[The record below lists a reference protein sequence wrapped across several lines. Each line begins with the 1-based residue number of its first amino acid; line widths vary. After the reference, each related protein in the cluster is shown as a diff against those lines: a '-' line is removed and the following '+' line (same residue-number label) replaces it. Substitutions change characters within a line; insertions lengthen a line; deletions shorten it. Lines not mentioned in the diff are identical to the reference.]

1 MVAEY
6 LIRRI
11 SKLFQED
18 VHRKRKSG
26 RIMKVL
32 VTGVNGQL
40 GHDIVEE
47 CQKRNIEAIGVDV
60 KEMDIT
66 NVNQVNEVITETK
79 PDAIIH
85 CAAWT
90 AVDKAEDEVEQCR
103 KVNRD
108 GTKHIVDVC
117 EKLDLPLMYFS
128 TDYVF
133 DGQGEEPWNEYDERH
148 PLNVYGQTKYEG
160 ELEVERLKK
169 HFIIRISW
177 VFGINGGN
185 FIKTMLRLGKER
197 KEVSV
202 VNDQIGS
209 PTYTY
214 DLARLCVDMI
224 QTKEYGTYHATNEG
238 ICSWYEF
245 ACEIFKQAKMD
256 VIVHP
261 VDSTQ
266 FPTRAIRPKNS
277 RMNKTELDKHGFT
290 RLPSWQDALER
301 YLDTL
306 DHQ

>member
-1 MVAEY
+1 
-6 LIRRI
+6 
-11 SKLFQED
+11 
-18 VHRKRKSG
+18 
-26 RIMKVL
+26 MKVL

-66 NVNQVNEVITETK
+66 DAHKVNEVITETK

-133 DGQGEEPWNEYDERH
+133 DGQGEEPWHEYDERH
-148 PLNVYGQTKYEG
+148 PLNVYGKTKYEG

>member
-1 MVAEY
+1 
-6 LIRRI
+6 
-11 SKLFQED
+11 
-18 VHRKRKSG
+18 
-26 RIMKVL
+26 MKVL

-66 NVNQVNEVITETK
+66 DAHKVNEVITETK

-103 KVNRD
+103 KVNCE
-108 GTKHIVDVC
+108 GTRNIVNVC

-148 PLNVYGQTKYEG
+148 PLNVYGKTKYEG

-266 FPTRAIRPKNS
+266 FPTRAVRPKNS
-277 RMNKTELDKHGFT
+277 RMNQTELDKHGFT

-306 DHQ
+306 DQHQ

>member
-1 MVAEY
+1 
-6 LIRRI
+6 
-11 SKLFQED
+11 
-18 VHRKRKSG
+18 
-26 RIMKVL
+26 MKVL

-66 NVNQVNEVITETK
+66 NAHQVNEVITETK

-133 DGQGEEPWNEYDERH
+133 DGQGEEPWHEYDERH
-148 PLNVYGQTKYEG
+148 PLNVYGKTKYEG

-266 FPTRAIRPKNS
+266 FPTRAVRPKNS

-306 DHQ
+306 DHHQ

>member
-1 MVAEY
+1 
-6 LIRRI
+6 
-11 SKLFQED
+11 
-18 VHRKRKSG
+18 
-26 RIMKVL
+26 MKVL

-133 DGQGEEPWNEYDERH
+133 DGQGEEPWHEYDERH
-148 PLNVYGQTKYEG
+148 PLNVYGKTKYEG

-266 FPTRAIRPKNS
+266 FPTRAVRPKNS
-277 RMNKTELDKHGFT
+277 RMNQTELDKHGFT

>member
-1 MVAEY
+1 
-6 LIRRI
+6 
-11 SKLFQED
+11 
-18 VHRKRKSG
+18 
-26 RIMKVL
+26 MKVL

-177 VFGINGGN
+177 VFGINGHN

-197 KEVSV
+197 GEVSV

-266 FPTRAIRPKNS
+266 FPTRAVRPKNS
-277 RMNKTELDKHGFT
+277 RMNQTELDKHGFT

-306 DHQ
+306 DQHQ

>member
-1 MVAEY
+1 
-6 LIRRI
+6 
-11 SKLFQED
+11 
-18 VHRKRKSG
+18 
-26 RIMKVL
+26 MKVL
-32 VTGVNGQL
+32 VTGVKGQL
-40 GHDIVEE
+40 GYDIVKE

-60 KEMDIT
+60 DEMDIT
-66 NVNQVNEVITETK
+66 DSGRVNEVIMRIQ

-103 KVNRD
+103 MVNRD
-108 GTKHIVDVC
+108 GTKNIVNVC

-169 HFIIRISW
+169 HFIIRIAW
-177 VFGINGGN
+177 VFGINGHN
-185 FIKTMLRLGKER
+185 FIKTMLRLGRER
-197 KEVSV
+197 HELSV

-214 DLARLCVDMI
+214 DLAKLCVDMI

-238 ICSWYEF
+238 FCSWYEF

-256 VIVHP
+256 VKVNPIDSSAFP
-261 VDSTQ
+261 VK
-266 FPTRAIRPKNS
+266 AVRPKNS
-277 RMNKTELDKHGFT
+277 RMNKADLDKHGFK
-290 RLPSWQDALER
+290 RLPTWQDALAR
-301 YLDTL
+301 YMNILNTIEDANK
-306 DHQ
+306 